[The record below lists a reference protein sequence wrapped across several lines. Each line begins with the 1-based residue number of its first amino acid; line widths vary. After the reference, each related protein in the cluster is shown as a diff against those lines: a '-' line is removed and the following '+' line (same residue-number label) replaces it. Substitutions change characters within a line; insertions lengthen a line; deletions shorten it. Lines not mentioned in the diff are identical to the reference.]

1 MNVMLP
7 IAGKMESHGTR
18 RSLLRFAWCGC
29 ALVFFVMPVSAQTLQ
44 NFFANR
50 QTISSASG
58 QVEKNNATATVEPG
72 EPQHGGKAGG
82 HSLWMSWIAPTNGI
96 IRFQTEASMFDTT
109 LGAYQFTNNGGTT
122 FGELREVARADDSEG
137 FERESEVEFGV
148 FAGEQYEIAVD
159 GYRGAVGLVE
169 LRWDFSPLPS
179 PPAKVLSSPADRS
192 VKIGDTVSLS
202 VTVTNE
208 VGGQFKWFFNGNSL
222 GGASSSTTN
231 LVINNFQASNVGRY
245 KFRVNFGGG
254 QQYFSIPTEVQVNSD
269 GSSNTL
275 AQPKFLD
282 ASMTPLLGTNG
293 GGSSLRVLNLFNGG
307 GGINPMNLGVVRGY
321 NGSQIFNTTY
331 ATTDPLEPAHCNVP
345 GGASYWLVYQP
356 PTNGII
362 TLDTIGSSYNTVM
375 EIYTY
380 NTTPTG
386 YADLIK
392 IDCNDNAFATN
403 GASRVVVPVVRT
415 RQYLIAVDGVNG
427 ARGTAWLNYQLA
439 TNQLPSAPL
448 VTGTNPPILAP
459 LGATV
464 SMSAQVTGAPPLMF
478 TWRKNGVVIPG
489 VSNNPLVIANVTTNS
504 TANYTFAVTNDI
516 GGPAQSSIGLTV
528 ISQPMCSLNPAV
540 GLPNALM
547 LSFPTIIGR
556 NYYVED
562 TTNLATPWTPWPN
575 FFVGN
580 GQPIQ
585 AYMLK
590 SGNRFFRV
598 RVE

>member
-1 MNVMLP
+1 MLTRDFKTW
-7 IAGKMESHGTR
+7 IRFCQGSGLGYAVILVTLLIFICDDLHG
-18 RSLLRFAWCGC
+18 
-29 ALVFFVMPVSAQTLQ
+29 QTLQ
-44 NFFANR
+44 DIFTNR
-50 QTISSASG
+50 QTFF
-58 QVEKNNATATVEPG
+58 NATGLIDQNNSNATVENS
-72 EPQHGGKAGG
+72 EPLHGGKPGG
-82 HSLWMSWIAPTNGI
+82 HSLWMTWVAHTNGI
-96 IRFQTEASMFDTT
+96 VRFKTENSRFDT
-109 LGAYQFTNNGGTT
+109 LLAAYQFTSPSGTN
-122 FGELREVARADDSEG
+122 FSDLRVVARADDSEG
-137 FERESEVEFGV
+137 FERESEIEFGV
-148 FAGEQYEIAVD
+148 LAGERYEIALD
-159 GYRGAVGLVE
+159 GYRGAVGNLKFS
-169 LRWDFSPLPS
+169 WDFELLQVI
-179 PPAKVLSSPADRS
+179 PAQILSSPVDRA
-192 VKIGDTVSLS
+192 VNLGDTVSLS
-202 VTVTNE
+202 VTVTNAT
-208 VGGQFKWFFNGNSL
+208 GGQFKWFFNGNSL

-439 TNQLPSAPL
+439 TNQLPAAPL